1 MATGAVLATG
11 TALATL
17 ARARADAVGA
27 GAIVGGGVGVAVG
40 RGVGVAESA
49 GVDVSSGTGVTA
61 AAVAR
66 AWDDVVGSAVPG
78 VDATVTHE
86 TTRAIES
93 TSRR

>member
-11 TALATL
+11 TALARL
-17 ARARADAVGA
+17 ARAWADAVGT

-40 RGVGVAESA
+40 VAEGA
-49 GVDVSSGTGVTA
+49 GVDLRPGTGVTA

-86 TTRAIES
+86 ATSAIES

>member
-11 TALATL
+11 TALARL
-17 ARARADAVGA
+17 ARAWADAVGT
-27 GAIVGGGVGVAVG
+27 GAIVGGGVGVAEG
-40 RGVGVAESA
+40 A
-49 GVDVSSGTGVTA
+49 GVDLRPGTGVTA

-86 TTRAIES
+86 ATSAIES